1 MNRYVKYFDSNNKYT
16 SFLVHDKTFLQKHN
30 ETFYKISNL
39 LRKALI
45 VNQCIMVNTLKLK

>member
-45 VNQCIMVNTLKLK
+45 VNQCIMINTLKLK